1 MCTCVCNYV
10 CTYGMYMYCNN
21 RYVCTHVYMYQCVH
35 SYYMSIEEAK
45 MSLIASDT
53 AQVEETGTVAI
64 PSNVESKFL
73 STEQGMYT

>member
-1 MCTCVCNYV
+1 
-10 CTYGMYMYCNN
+10 
-21 RYVCTHVYMYQCVH
+21 
-35 SYYMSIEEAK
+35 